1 MWVSLNLP
9 RVEARDLRP
18 EVPPEQTLVISSG
31 HKASFLMLDVSGRV
45 SETCLITRIL
55 PASMHCTAKLLRLSF
70 KAAKLTALACPFLFT
85 SLQMCSGRR
94 LPAWH
99 TRRWP

>member
-31 HKASFLMLDVSGRV
+31 HKASFLMLDVSRRV
-45 SETCLITRIL
+45 SETCLITRLL
-55 PASMHCTAKLLRLSF
+55 PACLQACTA
-70 KAAKLTALACPFLFT
+70 
-85 SLQMCSGRR
+85 
-94 LPAWH
+94 LPGCCA
-99 TRRWP
+99 